1 MTMNEIKEHDYEFWR
16 DHFNAAIEG
25 YGENVRGVGGWDEI
39 THIKYMEL
47 ILTILGHISNKKI
60 LDVGGGY
67 GLNTIELAKSNHV
80 YNLDLSEGQ
89 LKRSIKHNLLP
100 ICGNAIALPF
110 KNESFDYV
118 LCIGGFQYIP
128 HGDRMKLLNELYR
141 VCKSDGLI
149 FIETPNKAALVRKLL
164 KIKSII
170 KNPFSLIFRRNHIQF
185 LSNYVSLREFMSYLM
200 KLKGLYEIY
209 TIFLIYRPL
218 KDFVTFTT
226 KTDTANSL
234 IAQWLCTDFVFVIR
248 PLMEESYG
256 GQ

>member
-1 MTMNEIKEHDYEFWR
+1 M
-16 DHFNAAIEG
+16 
-25 YGENVRGVGGWDEI
+25 I
-39 THIKYMEL
+39 TA
-47 ILTILGHISNKKI
+47 
-60 LDVGGGY
+60 
-67 GLNTIELAKSNHV
+67 ELANSNQI
-80 YNLDLSEGQ
+80 YNIDISDEQ
-89 LKRSIKHNLLP
+89 LKRSKEYGILP
-100 ICGNAIALPF
+100 ILGNAITLPF
-110 KNESFDYV
+110 KNESFDHV
-118 LCIGGFQYIP
+118 LCIGVFQYIL

-248 PLMEESYG
+248 PLMEESYD